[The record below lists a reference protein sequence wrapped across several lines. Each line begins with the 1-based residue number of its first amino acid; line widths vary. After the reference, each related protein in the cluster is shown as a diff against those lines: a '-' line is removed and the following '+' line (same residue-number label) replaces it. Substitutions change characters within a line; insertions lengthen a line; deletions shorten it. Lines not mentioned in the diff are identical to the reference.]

1 MKLGKKYMAKKSD
14 RSLDKMFLAVK
25 SNCTVASMMAELS
38 KHDPFAMISFDIIK
52 DKEVF
57 TTDIIPKIYTTEMK
71 NVRVEIDSRDY
82 TYIFSSDRRGLNT
95 FIKTDAE
102 IIKLKDKK

>member
-1 MKLGKKYMAKKSD
+1 MATKSD
-14 RSLDKMFLAVK
+14 RTLDKMFLAVK
-25 SNCTVASMMAELS
+25 SQCTVASMMAELS
-38 KHDPFAMISFDIIK
+38 KLDPFALISFDIIK

-57 TTDIIPKIYTTEMK
+57 TTDVIPKIYTTEMK

-82 TYIFSSDRRGLNT
+82 AYIFSAEKRTLDQ

-102 IIKLKDKK
+102 IIKLKDKNE

>member
-1 MKLGKKYMAKKSD
+1 MAKKSD

-38 KHDPFAMISFDIIK
+38 KHDPFALISFDIVK

-82 TYIFSSDRRGLNT
+82 TYIFGSDRRGLDT

-102 IIKLKDKK
+102 IIKLKDKKWQKDI

>member
-1 MKLGKKYMAKKSD
+1 MAKKSD

-38 KHDPFAMISFDIIK
+38 KHDPFALISFDIVK

>member
-1 MKLGKKYMAKKSD
+1 
-14 RSLDKMFLAVK
+14 MFLAVK

-38 KHDPFAMISFDIIK
+38 KHDPFALISFDIVK

-82 TYIFSSDRRGLNT
+82 TYIFSSDRRGLDT

>member
-1 MKLGKKYMAKKSD
+1 MAKKSD
-14 RSLDKMFLAVK
+14 RTLDKMFLAVK
-25 SNCTVASMMAELS
+25 SQCTVASMMAELS
-38 KHDPFAMISFDIIK
+38 KLDPFALISFDIIK

-57 TTDIIPKIYTTEMK
+57 TTDVIPKIYTTEMK

-82 TYIFSSDRRGLNT
+82 AYIFSAEKRTLDQ

-102 IIKLKDKK
+102 IIKLKNKNE

>member
-1 MKLGKKYMAKKSD
+1 MAKKSD

-38 KHDPFAMISFDIIK
+38 KHDPFALISFDIVK

-82 TYIFSSDRRGLNT
+82 TYIFSSDRRGLDT

-102 IIKLKDKK
+102 IINLKDKK

>member
-1 MKLGKKYMAKKSD
+1 MAKKSD
-14 RSLDKMFLAVK
+14 RTLDKMFLAVK
-25 SNCTVASMMAELS
+25 SQCTVASMMAELS
-38 KHDPFAMISFDIIK
+38 KLDPFALISFDIIK

-57 TTDIIPKIYTTEMK
+57 TTDVIPKIYTTEMK

-82 TYIFSSDRRGLNT
+82 AYIFSAEKRTLDQ

-102 IIKLKDKK
+102 IIKLKDKND

>member
-1 MKLGKKYMAKKSD
+1 MKKKSD
-14 RSLDKMFLAVK
+14 RSVDKMFLAVK
-25 SNCTVASMMAELS
+25 SKCTVASLMAELS
-38 KHDPFAMISFDIIK
+38 RHDPFALISFDIIK

-57 TTDIIPKIYTTEMK
+57 TTDLLPKIYTTEMK

-82 TYIFSSDRRGLNT
+82 CYIFSAERRSLDT

-102 IIKLKDKK
+102 IIKLKDKNDKS

>member
-1 MKLGKKYMAKKSD
+1 MAKKSD
-14 RSLDKMFLAVK
+14 RTLDKMFLAVK
-25 SNCTVASMMAELS
+25 SKYTVASMMAELS
-38 KHDPFAMISFDIIK
+38 KHDPFAMISFDIVK

-71 NVRVEIDSRDY
+71 NVRVEIDSKDY
-82 TYIFSSDRRGLNT
+82 AYIFSTERRGLDE

-102 IIKLKDKK
+102 IIKLKDKNE

>member
-1 MKLGKKYMAKKSD
+1 MAKKSD
-14 RSLDKMFLAVK
+14 RTLDKMFLAVK
-25 SNCTVASMMAELS
+25 SQCTVASMMAELS
-38 KHDPFAMISFDIIK
+38 KLDPFALISFDIIK

-57 TTDIIPKIYTTEMK
+57 TTDVIPKIYTTEMK

-82 TYIFSSDRRGLNT
+82 AYIFSAEKRTLDQ

-102 IIKLKDKK
+102 IIKLKDKNE

>member
-1 MKLGKKYMAKKSD
+1 MKKSN
-14 RSLDKMFLAVK
+14 RSIDKMFLAAK
-25 SNCTVASMMAELS
+25 SNCTVASLMAELS
-38 KHDPFAMISFDIIK
+38 KLDPFALISFDIIK

-71 NVRVEIDSRDY
+71 NVRVEIDSKDY
-82 TYIFSSDRRGLNT
+82 TYIYSTERRGLDT

-102 IIKLKDKK
+102 IIKLKGKNDK

>member
-1 MKLGKKYMAKKSD
+1 MAKKSD
-14 RSLDKMFLAVK
+14 RTLDKMFLAVK
-25 SNCTVASMMAELS
+25 SQCTVASMMAELS
-38 KHDPFAMISFDIIK
+38 KLDPFALISFDIVK

-57 TTDIIPKIYTTEMK
+57 TTDVIPKIYTTEMK

-82 TYIFSSDRRGLNT
+82 AYIFSAEKRTLDQ

-102 IIKLKDKK
+102 IIKLKDKNE

>member
-1 MKLGKKYMAKKSD
+1 MAKKSD

-38 KHDPFAMISFDIIK
+38 KHDPFALISFDIVK

-57 TTDIIPKIYTTEMK
+57 TTDIIPRIYTTEMK

-82 TYIFSSDRRGLNT
+82 TYIFSSDRRGLDT

>member
-1 MKLGKKYMAKKSD
+1 MAKKSD
-14 RSLDKMFLAVK
+14 RTLDKMFLAVK
-25 SNCTVASMMAELS
+25 SNCTVASLMAELS
-38 KHDPFAMISFDIIK
+38 KHDPFAMLSFDIVK

-71 NVRVEIDSRDY
+71 NVRVEINAKDY
-82 TYIFSSDRRGLNT
+82 TYIFSTERRGLDE

-102 IIKLKDKK
+102 IIKLKDKNG

>member
-1 MKLGKKYMAKKSD
+1 MAKKSD
-14 RSLDKMFLAVK
+14 RTLDKMFLAVK
-25 SNCTVASMMAELS
+25 SQCTVASMMAELS
-38 KHDPFAMISFDIIK
+38 KLDPFALISFDIVK

-57 TTDIIPKIYTTEMK
+57 TTDVIPKIYTTEMK

-82 TYIFSSDRRGLNT
+82 TYIFSTEKRTLDQ

-102 IIKLKDKK
+102 IIKLKDKNE

>member
-1 MKLGKKYMAKKSD
+1 MAKKSD
-14 RSLDKMFLAVK
+14 RTLDKMFLAVK
-25 SNCTVASMMAELS
+25 SQCTVASMMAELS
-38 KHDPFAMISFDIIK
+38 KLDPFALISFDIVK

-57 TTDIIPKIYTTEMK
+57 TTDVIPKIYTTEMK

-82 TYIFSSDRRGLNT
+82 AYIFSAEKRTLDQ

-102 IIKLKDKK
+102 IIKLKDKNV

>member
-1 MKLGKKYMAKKSD
+1 MKKSN
-14 RSLDKMFLAVK
+14 RSIDKMFLSVK
-25 SNCTVASMMAELS
+25 SGCTVASLMAELS
-38 KHDPFAMISFDIIK
+38 KHDPFALISFDIIK

-71 NVRVEIDSRDY
+71 NVRVEIDSKDY
-82 TYIFSSDRRGLNT
+82 TYIYSTERRGLNT

-102 IIKLKDKK
+102 IIKLKDKNDK

>member
-1 MKLGKKYMAKKSD
+1 MAKKSD

-38 KHDPFAMISFDIIK
+38 KHDPFALISFDIVK

-57 TTDIIPKIYTTEMK
+57 TTDIIPRIYTTEMK

-82 TYIFSSDRRGLNT
+82 TYIFSSDRRGLDT

-102 IIKLKDKK
+102 IIKLKGKNDK

>member
-1 MKLGKKYMAKKSD
+1 MKQGKRYMAKKSD
-14 RSLDKMFLAVK
+14 RSLDKMFLAVN

-38 KHDPFAMISFDIIK
+38 KHDPFALISFDIIK

-57 TTDIIPKIYTTEMK
+57 TTDIIPKIYTTEIK